1 MLNISPLEQLM
12 TYSRAKFMHNYVYI
26 KLAPSFFN
34 MWETNREKK
43 TIYVNYA
50 MYIPGH
56 RIELFK
62 RMPLVSLPTVRW

>member
-1 MLNISPLEQLM
+1 M

-43 TIYVNYA
+43 QST
-50 MYIPGH
+50 
-56 RIELFK
+56 
-62 RMPLVSLPTVRW
+62 